1 MNLFLI
7 LFLTISACNIDK
19 PTQFSE
25 AALEDNFITWEGE
38 SVKLRNILEMHRGKT
53 ILIDVWASWCKDC
66 IRGIPKLK
74 ELQDEYPDAVYLFLS
89 LDRNMASW
97 KKGVE
102 KYQLRGEHYFMQSGW
117 NGPFGE
123 FLNLNWIPRYLV
135 VDKSG
140 AIKLYK
146 ATKATNKNLKSALQ

>member
-1 MNLFLI
+1 MNLFLV

-19 PTQFSE
+19 QTQFSE

-117 NGPFGE
+117 NGPFGD